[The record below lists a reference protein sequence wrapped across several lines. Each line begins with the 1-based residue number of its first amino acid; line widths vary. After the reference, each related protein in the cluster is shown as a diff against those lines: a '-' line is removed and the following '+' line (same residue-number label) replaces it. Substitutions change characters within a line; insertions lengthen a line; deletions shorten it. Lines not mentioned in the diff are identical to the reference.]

1 MRFKAA
7 GAIAVV
13 VFCGFAS
20 GWTHAGQD
28 DAANWDSLGAWLWD
42 TFYTGASISVGFG
55 TRQADLTV
63 TDLATGA
70 SGKISQRDTTA
81 YFLSYSTRPSFI
93 GTSPVGYNF
102 VFNYTSFDMDQ
113 QEVARNDY
121 RDLGTRIHGRLAYVV
136 PTLFY
141 QVGEHGPKG
150 AYARAGVGLG
160 LGVAKYEGDVIL
172 GYPGNTTPTGVSSG
186 DYDLRFAGSLYLEG
200 RYRNWGITITAA
212 GPSYEEG
219 GYKYG
224 VTDISAY
231 LSYTYYLP

>member
-1 MRFKAA
+1 MRARVA
-7 GAIAVV
+7 GAIVVAAV
-13 VFCGFAS
+13 CGLGS
-20 GWTHAGQD
+20 GWTHAEQG
-28 DAANWDSLGAWLWD
+28 DAANADSLGVWLWD
-42 TFYTGASISVGFG
+42 TFYTGASISAGFG

-63 TDLATGA
+63 TDQATGA
-70 SGKISQRDTTA
+70 SGKISERDTTA

-93 GTSPVGYNF
+93 GTSNVGYNF

-121 RDLGTRIHGRLAYVV
+121 RDLGTRIHGRVAYVV

-141 QVGEHGPKG
+141 QVGRHGPKG

-160 LGVAKYEGDVIL
+160 VGAAKYQGDIFL
-172 GYPGNTTPTGVSSG
+172 AGDTSPRRVSSG
-186 DYDLRFAGSLYLEG
+186 DYDLRIAGSVYLES
-200 RYRNWGITITAA
+200 RYRNWGITVTAA

-219 GYKYG
+219 GYKYN